1 MYKGQFYIGV
11 MAPDGSGERL
21 IARGFLLKH
30 RPGRQTDVLMY
41 FKQQRTR
48 EDGSGGESYL
58 YRVDITGFNEKRMF
72 TPSFASDPAWSPRL
86 P

>member
-1 MYKGQFYIGV
+1 
-11 MAPDGSGERL
+11 
-21 IARGFLLKH
+21 
-30 RPGRQTDVLMY
+30 MY
-41 FKQQRTR
+41 FKQQPTR

-86 P
+86 PDGEIKPCLREMSSNGGKMIFWAINKIVKNYLST